1 MARKSIGATYQRERK
16 KKRYT
21 QKLTAETKERIK
33 DKPAKAPSK
42 SVLNSGGGSRVGTTV
57 KNESRDKVKSVI
69 KKAIT
74 HEVKPV
80 SQPHLNQSLG
90 GRVGTKTERK
100 PLQLKT
106 YDSGLTKREQ
116 GLKYKYKQSG
126 TNNQFQIRGKEF
138 SNAVK
143 AGTFTTKFSDKEKSN
158 VAKNIQKEYEKNH
171 KSNGRAFMAGLTGSD
186 SNVKTRTKAI
196 TGKDIDLSKVTKKG
210 AYKAGNVTQEVA
222 SYFIA
227 PEEAVAGKIGSKLV
241 EKSAAKILQKGAKN
255 LTRKEAKA
263 MLKEAAAKDAIKEI
277 GGKGIAKASTKK
289 ANSKALS
296 EAVKVISDKEVK
308 KAVEKAGKEV
318 VESKAKRQL
327 ARRGGDILANA
338 PLNAKYSVDHAT
350 DEKGNVDWKAA
361 GKDLALNT
369 AMDVGI
375 GGTIDAVTGK
385 VRRAKALSSEKVA
398 KYERKISGGKE
409 REEIKRLAKPKEEAK
424 GFQAVGTKAKQG
436 KTASNTGVLDEGGI
450 IKRQFDNIDKLEN
463 TKKITSREAKKE
475 RKALTQAVQNRT
487 GRTGF
492 AYRSEKGVRFGN
504 ATTKGVE
511 HIDNSTFGRKLGF
524 EKRFE
529 GRANRLA
536 KPSPEARAARA
547 ETRRIADFEA
557 ERARA
562 VREERTANTAYNKE
576 REPLDRYDLGNRD
589 EENRVAE
596 RVRYGKTNKEAYADE
611 VARAQGAAKSKAAEK
626 RRDVAIRKVL
636 DKYMGG
642 KDVAWSQDV
651 IEPVKKYIKDGDE
664 NALWRSI
671 REQMPDFYAEK
682 PYVARIKQ
690 GYGRGSKRYVTKSR
704 TMVEA
709 GATSKD
715 LDSMT
720 NSLVE
725 ELKEAAAKAEPKA
738 GADIKMPERKS
749 RLAETDNVYDETPRT
764 EDLYPDAR
772 KEVAQEAE
780 KQETTAR
787 PQETAQSSKTAIT
800 AEETPKPN
808 NEPTRAEK
816 GVKQSNIPETREA
829 MKHISRKE
837 KPSGQAKTL
846 LKEARRKFVDSMYSL
861 ESDAK
866 KWAKVTGNKEYADAM
881 LAEINNVRQAAT
893 QAAHSFA
900 EEQINFNY
908 EAVGESGQAI
918 IQDINKKG
926 TFEDVQ
932 SYLYYLNH
940 ADRLDA
946 AKDSKL
952 NKLIEQYKELEES
965 GASPARLREIEDKM
979 DELNDGTFGLNGET
993 GNKRLFDDLTAEDA
1007 RAKANELARENP
1019 EIVQDADRIV
1029 QYFRNDLRSQVQS
1042 GLISEETAEHYMK
1055 TYPNYVPAHRAD
1067 FGTGLDAKTTINP
1080 NPDALRAKGSGRNL
1094 LPIDEQ
1100 MKMSTQ
1106 YTFQQGA
1113 NNNLKML
1120 LAERAGMAKDT
1131 VELLEQEGKE
1141 VDPLD
1146 IATFYDADRATIK
1159 YYDNGKLK
1167 TIDLSGIEDGK
1178 EIVKDLIDQ
1187 AKNGVS
1193 DPLARGVLNLL
1204 GKANRGFKA
1213 LITSYSLPFMVK
1225 NFFRDVPEGALQSE
1239 GTRGYLKNLFGADN
1253 SLRSIINNDDWYKA
1267 YIRTG
1272 GSSAQFLDPIK
1283 LFNDS
1288 KWSKLNPIN
1297 KIERINEIT
1306 EQIPRMAEFKNSLQR
1321 MGVTPTTATP
1331 NQLRR
1336 AATAAADVT
1345 VNFGRGGSL
1354 GRLFNKSFIP
1364 FFNPAIQGGDKLIRV
1379 VLRDK
1384 NAGALFKLATK
1395 AAVLGV
1401 APTAVNEMLLADN
1414 PHYQDI
1420 SDRDKMA
1427 NYYIPLSKGNP
1438 LGKLMGS
1445 DGEIFLKI
1453 PKARALSIGGV
1464 LEQKFTNKLPDTSW
1478 ADIVTFGSDQVGPV
1492 GWQNNIFQQIL
1503 NSQITDNSA
1512 TGRTWY
1518 GSNIETE
1525 YDQKDAKGRERAAHK
1540 RYDANTSAISIGITK
1555 ALSKAG
1561 VEVSPKKLDYL
1572 IDSYTG
1578 IAGDVAL
1585 NATRKAARRGLIA
1598 SNFTTDSVLQA
1609 NTQTRYYNKLK
1620 DPKTSDKELKQ
1631 MGTWQ
1636 SRISTVNKS
1645 IRALQDSNTE
1655 GKAEKV
1661 KELTKIRNSLMKKAL
1676 SGKTNDSAT
1685 GDMKAIAKVVGNKK
1699 AFDLVASEKDKE
1711 VLKRYGKAD
1720 AKFLDS
1726 YIAVKELNTG
1736 SKSKTATALAIA
1748 SAGGNKKIAKAFGVN
1763 AKSGDDMV
1771 SPIERAKSY
1780 LKNGGSI
1787 EEYKRLQKA
1796 IKNSKDK
1803 SNDGYMTKA
1812 LALARAG
1819 ASNRAFNLYDIKDYK
1834 VQQARNMA
1842 SLGITQADIAKA
1854 KKAADS
1860 DGSGR
1865 VNKAEAM
1872 AYINSLKGD
1881 KAKKSVTLEGI
1892 YWYARKYGNP
1902 YGHVNASAKDA
1913 TDSKTKAKYGIGKPA
1928 KSEGEAGPVPLK
1940 RGYQTVNGKK
1950 KPNGKTIGSIG
1961 EKVKLPAGMTAD
1973 ELKANEKL
1981 PDGDPRKVKKT
1992 TVEERM
1998 HNAFGSRIGDTTKKK
2013 VYKASMFKK
2022 IKKNKDGSS
2031 DITFANGEVWHN
2043 PVEKK
2048 VEDKTK
2054 LETSGGGGGG
2064 RRGWRRYGRRRGRGG
2079 RGGGGGGAAGGVKTL
2094 KAATPA
2100 PAMKANLTLKG
2111 YKKPNPK
2118 TIDDKVQAGL
2128 TRAQMRALLKRS
2140 KVEQA
2145 TTPVRKR
2152 STKKDVYSVRSSK
2165 K

>member
-1 MARKSIGATYQRERK
+1 
-16 KKRYT
+16 
-21 QKLTAETKERIK
+21 
-33 DKPAKAPSK
+33 
-42 SVLNSGGGSRVGTTV
+42 
-57 KNESRDKVKSVI
+57 
-69 KKAIT
+69 
-74 HEVKPV
+74 
-80 SQPHLNQSLG
+80 
-90 GRVGTKTERK
+90 
-100 PLQLKT
+100 
-106 YDSGLTKREQ
+106 
-116 GLKYKYKQSG
+116 
-126 TNNQFQIRGKEF
+126 
-138 SNAVK
+138 
-143 AGTFTTKFSDKEKSN
+143 
-158 VAKNIQKEYEKNH
+158 
-171 KSNGRAFMAGLTGSD
+171 
-186 SNVKTRTKAI
+186 
-196 TGKDIDLSKVTKKG
+196 
-210 AYKAGNVTQEVA
+210 
-222 SYFIA
+222 
-227 PEEAVAGKIGSKLV
+227 
-241 EKSAAKILQKGAKN
+241 
-255 LTRKEAKA
+255 
-263 MLKEAAAKDAIKEI
+263 
-277 GGKGIAKASTKK
+277 
-289 ANSKALS
+289 
-296 EAVKVISDKEVK
+296 
-308 KAVEKAGKEV
+308 
-318 VESKAKRQL
+318 
-327 ARRGGDILANA
+327 
-338 PLNAKYSVDHAT
+338 
-350 DEKGNVDWKAA
+350 
-361 GKDLALNT
+361 
-369 AMDVGI
+369 
-375 GGTIDAVTGK
+375 
-385 VRRAKALSSEKVA
+385 
-398 KYERKISGGKE
+398 
-409 REEIKRLAKPKEEAK
+409 
-424 GFQAVGTKAKQG
+424 
-436 KTASNTGVLDEGGI
+436 
-450 IKRQFDNIDKLEN
+450 
-463 TKKITSREAKKE
+463 
-475 RKALTQAVQNRT
+475 
-487 GRTGF
+487 
-492 AYRSEKGVRFGN
+492 
-504 ATTKGVE
+504 
-511 HIDNSTFGRKLGF
+511 
-524 EKRFE
+524 
-529 GRANRLA
+529 
-536 KPSPEARAARA
+536 
-547 ETRRIADFEA
+547 
-557 ERARA
+557 
-562 VREERTANTAYNKE
+562 
-576 REPLDRYDLGNRD
+576 
-589 EENRVAE
+589 
-596 RVRYGKTNKEAYADE
+596 
-611 VARAQGAAKSKAAEK
+611 
-626 RRDVAIRKVL
+626 
-636 DKYMGG
+636 
-642 KDVAWSQDV
+642 
-651 IEPVKKYIKDGDE
+651 
-664 NALWRSI
+664 
-671 REQMPDFYAEK
+671 
-682 PYVARIKQ
+682 
-690 GYGRGSKRYVTKSR
+690 
-704 TMVEA
+704 
-709 GATSKD
+709 
-715 LDSMT
+715 
-720 NSLVE
+720 
-725 ELKEAAAKAEPKA
+725 
-738 GADIKMPERKS
+738 
-749 RLAETDNVYDETPRT
+749 
-764 EDLYPDAR
+764 
-772 KEVAQEAE
+772 
-780 KQETTAR
+780 
-787 PQETAQSSKTAIT
+787 
-800 AEETPKPN
+800 
-808 NEPTRAEK
+808 
-816 GVKQSNIPETREA
+816 
-829 MKHISRKE
+829 
-837 KPSGQAKTL
+837 
-846 LKEARRKFVDSMYSL
+846 MYSL

-908 EAVGESGQAI
+908 EVVGESGQAI
-918 IQDINKKG
+918 LRDINKKG
-926 TFEDVQ
+926 TLDDVQ
-932 SYLYYLNH
+932 SYLYLLNH

-1007 RAKANELARENP
+1007 RAKAEAIARENP
-1019 EIVQDADRIV
+1019 EVVQDADRIV

-1187 AKNGVS
+1187 AKNYNGI
-1193 DPLARGVLNLL
+1193 AINGL
-1204 GKANRGFKA
+1204 GKVNRGFKA
-1213 LITSYSLPFMVK
+1213 LITSYSIPFMVK

-1272 GSSAQFLDPIK
+1272 GSNAQFLDPIK

-1354 GRLFNKSFIP
+1354 GRLVNKSLIP

-1427 NYYIPLSKGNP
+1427 NYYIPLSKDNP

-1478 ADIVTFGSDQVGPV
+1478 ADIVAFGSDQVGPV

-1609 NTQTRYYNKLK
+1609 NTQTRYYSKLN

-1771 SPIERAKSY
+1771 SPMQRAKSY

-2079 RGGGGGGAAGGVKTL
+2079 RGGGGGGAAGGAKTL

-2145 TTPVRKR
+2145 TTTTKPR